1 MLIDK
6 VLEGFQKRGVEIYS
20 ITEMGTG
27 YTESRIINPTSNPPA
42 ACHNSYSVAKVFTVT
57 AIGMLYDAGLLT
69 PDDKVYDILG
79 EHFPEDFD
87 PNWKN
92 VTLDNLMLH
101 KIGLEKGYLDIDT
114 ENVLSYGTLD
124 YLKYAFSR
132 KLPNAVG
139 VERVYSDA
147 AYYILSRV
155 VAKKAGEKMT
165 DFLLPRLFNPLKF
178 REVSWSV
185 CPYGHAMGAT
195 GLYIRSEDMAKLGM
209 VYLNGG
215 TYEGQRIVSE
225 EWVNLVL
232 SRGYEL
238 KPRTIRDMEGYS
250 KGGMYGQ
257 MLYISK
263 KENCVL
269 AWHQHNKTG
278 SAASKSVMDEL
289 GL

>member
-6 VLEGFQKRGVEIYS
+6 VLEGFEKRGIEIYS
-20 ITEMGTG
+20 ITQMGEG
-27 YTESRIINPTSNPPA
+27 YTESRTVRAAA
-42 ACHNSYSVAKVFTVT
+42 ACHNSYSVAKAFVVT
-57 AIGMLYDAGLLT
+57 AIGMLYDAGLLN
-69 PDDKVYDILG
+69 PEEKVYDILR
-79 EHFPEDFD
+79 EDFPEDHD
-87 PNWKN
+87 PNWEN

-101 KIGLEKGYLDIDT
+101 KIGLEKGFLDIDT
-114 ENVLSYGTLD
+114 EDVLSYGTLD
-124 YLKYAFSR
+124 YLRYAFSR
-132 KLPNAVG
+132 RLPNEVG
-139 VERVYSDA
+139 AERVYSDA

-155 VAKKAGEKMT
+155 VAKKSGEKLT
-165 DFLLPRLFNPLKF
+165 DFLLPRLFNPLRF

-185 CPYGHAMGAT
+185 CPYGHAIGAT
-195 GLYIRSEDMAKLGM
+195 GLYIRTEDMAKLGW

-215 TYEGQRIVSE
+215 VYEGQRIISE
-225 EWVNLVL
+225 EWANIVL
-232 SRGYEL
+232 ERGYEL
-238 KPRTIRDMEGYS
+238 KGRAMRDMEGYC

-263 KENCVL
+263 KEKLVL

>member
-6 VLEGFQKRGVEIYS
+6 VIEGFEKRGADIYS
-20 ITEMGTG
+20 ITQMGEG
-27 YTESRIINPTSNPPA
+27 YTESRTINFSS
-42 ACHNSYSVAKVFTVT
+42 ACHNSYSVAKAFVVT
-57 AIGMLYDAGLLT
+57 AIGMLYDAGLLKT
-69 PDDKVYDILG
+69 EEKVYDILR
-79 EHFPEDFD
+79 EDFPEDHD
-87 PNWKN
+87 PNWEN

-101 KIGLEKGYLDIDT
+101 KIGLEKGFLDIDT
-114 ENVLSYGTLD
+114 EDVLSYGTLD
-124 YLKYAFSR
+124 YLRYAFSR
-132 KLPNAVG
+132 KLPNEVG

-155 VAKKAGEKMT
+155 VAKKAGQTLT
-165 DFLLPRLFNPLKF
+165 DFMLPRLFNPLKF

-185 CPYGHAMGAT
+185 CPYGHAIGAT
-195 GLYIRSEDMAKLGM
+195 GLYIRSEDMAKLGW

-215 TYEGQRIVSE
+215 VYEGQRIVSE
-225 EWVNLVL
+225 EWVNIVL
-232 SRGYEL
+232 DRGYEL
-238 KPRTIRDMEGYS
+238 KPRAMRDMEGYC

-263 KENCVL
+263 KENIVL
-269 AWHQHNKTG
+269 AWHQLNKAG

>member
-6 VLEGFQKRGVEIYS
+6 VLEGFEKRGIEIYS
-20 ITEMGTG
+20 ITQIGEG
-27 YTESRIINPTSNPPA
+27 YTESRTVKASA
-42 ACHNSYSVAKVFTVT
+42 ACHNSYSVAKAFVVT
-57 AIGMLYDAGLLT
+57 AIGMLYDAGLLKT
-69 PDDKVYDILG
+69 DEKVYDILR
-79 EHFPEDFD
+79 EDFPEDHD
-87 PNWKN
+87 PNWEN

-101 KIGLEKGYLDIDT
+101 KIGLEKGFLDIDT
-114 ENVLSYGTLD
+114 EDVLSYGTLD
-124 YLKYAFSR
+124 YLRYAFSR
-132 KLPNAVG
+132 KLPNEVG

-155 VAKKAGEKMT
+155 VAKKSGEKLT
-165 DFLLPRLFNPLKF
+165 DFMLPRLFNPLKF

-185 CPYGHAMGAT
+185 CPYGHAIGAT
-195 GLYIRSEDMAKLGM
+195 GLYIRSEDMAKLGW

-215 TYEGQRIVSE
+215 MYEGQRIVSE
-225 EWVNLVL
+225 EWVNIVL
-232 SRGYEL
+232 ERGYEL
-238 KPRTIRDMEGYS
+238 KGRPMRDMEGYC

-263 KENCVL
+263 KENLVL